1 MDKPTIFSKRNVS
14 TEGKNTDNL
23 LKEHNSEAPI
33 HQNGKSSSQLGTLAD
48 GHQPKLS
55 LYAKSLRVTVYLLIK
70 VLNVAYAPVFLYRMF
85 QTRSKCSPVT
95 DPILRI
101 PAVDLARKIRRKE
114 LSAEEVLKAY
124 ISRINEVNPM
134 LNAIVESRFEEAL
147 EDARQVDA
155 KVSANNFLEDE
166 AAIEQDYPLLG
177 VPITIKGSLAV
188 KGLKHTGGSVI
199 RKDHKAELDADVVS
213 LVRKAGAIPLLVSN
227 TPELCMSLETTNK
240 LIGTTKNPHDT
251 TRTCGGS
258 SGGEASL
265 LAAGAS
271 VIGIGSDVAGS
282 LRLPAHYCG
291 IWGHKPTPGT
301 VSSTGHYPSCNQYE
315 EWTRA
320 FTVGPMV
327 RYATDLKTFLRVIAK
342 PEQVEK
348 LDLDGK
354 VDLKKIKIYYSE
366 HEDYYWRTPNQH
378 CRNAVNKVVDHL
390 RNVCGSEPQ
399 KIDAHFS
406 QNVPDLSAID
416 LLSIEGIEDCFDGNG
431 NGALT
436 ELMKYATFRSQHTF
450 MLIMCGVLRK
460 TLINSPQKSRDKV
473 KNIVNKVRKAFDSML
488 GEDDILI
495 VPSFPTEA
503 QKHGDVLRSIICIGY
518 LSIFNL
524 LGYPVTNCPVG
535 VTSDGLPVGVQ
546 IVSRPYGDKITLT
559 LAEEL
564 EASFGGWIEPSD
576 I

>member
-1 MDKPTIFSKRNVS
+1 MDKPTIFSKGNVS

-23 LKEHNSEAPI
+23 LKEQNSEAPI

-48 GHQPKLS
+48 GHQPKLP

-240 LIGTTKNPHDT
+240 LIGTTRNPHDT